1 MTETGKVNP
10 NDEPG
15 QVSEVETDNV
25 ELASEPASGE
35 PGRAHVEPAAA
46 DQVETGDE
54 PVSIAEQIKSVLAE
68 ITAAETRRKELKQQ
82 ADAAYKEHVSGLH
95 KASWELDRTILGKSY
110 DLGVKLK
117 AFSDGPGHRN
127 FKKSVKPRFGISY
140 RTAADYMELAEWR
153 DRIEAK
159 VQQQRTIPEW
169 AGGIALGAGIVI
181 VLAGF
186 RRS

>member
-54 PVSIAEQIKSVLAE
+54 PVSITEQIKSVLAE
-68 ITAAETRRKELKQQ
+68 IAAAESRRKEVKQQ
-82 ADAAYKEHVSGLH
+82 ADVAYKEHVANLH
-95 KASWELDRTILGKSY
+95 EASWELDRTILWKSY
-110 DLGVKLK
+110 EVGVKL
-117 AFSDGPGHRN
+117 
-127 FKKSVKPRFGISY
+127 
-140 RTAADYMELAEWR
+140 
-153 DRIEAK
+153 AK
-159 VQQQRTIPEW
+159 GSALDIPC
-169 AGGIALGAGIVI
+169 A
-181 VLAGF
+181 
-186 RRS
+186 